1 MLTQLPANRAP
12 LRPTALIALPLG
24 AIQPRG
30 WLRDQLHVQ
39 ARGLT
44 GHLDDIW
51 EDVGENS
58 AWLGGAGEGWER
70 GPYYLDGLLPLAYLV
85 DDPELRAMLLRKA
98 NKWVEAFLTS
108 QDASGYFGP
117 GRYRDWWSRMIV
129 LKVLMQH
136 YEATA
141 DARVIPFMINYA
153 RYQGSALPA
162 RPLESWSMARAM
174 DNILVWH
181 WLYNLTGEA
190 FLLDLCATLWKGT
203 ADWAN
208 LQANNRVA
216 DLLPLGEWN
225 TGMFTHVVNNAMGA
239 KAAGV
244 FYPQSGDEWHKYAA
258 RRGIEQ
264 LLAHHGQPHGMFS
277 GDEHLHG
284 TSPTVGTELC
294 AVVEFMYSLEEL
306 VRIFGDA
313 YFADRLEQVAYNAL
327 PATHTKDW
335 WAHQYDQQVN
345 QVLVSV
351 AKRDWRNNGDWAN
364 IFGLEPNF
372 GCCTANMHQGFP
384 KFTKN
389 LIMQTADGGVAV
401 VAYAPCE
408 ARTFVS
414 GGVPIT
420 LTVETDYPFD
430 GRVTIRIQHSQP
442 DDISFPLLVRVPEWA
457 NGTAIRVNG
466 TLIPDDTPPGYTT
479 IDRYWRN
486 GATIMLDMPIEV
498 RLTMGHNSL
507 LSVRRGAL
515 LFALKIEEDKR
526 VVRGEPPA
534 ADYEFHP
541 ASAWNYGLVPES
553 TSSVERAPIS
563 SIPFDADAPPV
574 IIRMNGRRIPTW
586 EMKNNSAAV
595 VIASHAVD
603 TPVETI
609 TLIPYGST
617 HLRIAAFPEAE

>member
-1 MLTQLPANRAP
+1 MLPSLPPNRAP
-12 LRPTALIALPLG
+12 LLPTAFIALPLG

-44 GHLDDIW
+44 GHLDEIW
-51 EDVGENS
+51 ADVGDDS

-85 DDPELRAMLLRKA
+85 DDPELRDMLLRKA

-108 QDASGYFGP
+108 QLDNGYFGP

-141 DARVIPFMINYA
+141 DARVIPFMLNYA
-153 RYQGSALPA
+153 RYQQRALPA
-162 RPLESWSMARAM
+162 RPLESWAMARAM

-190 FLLDLCATLWKGT
+190 FLLDLSATLWKGT

-208 LQANNRVA
+208 LQANNKVA
-216 DLLPLGEWN
+216 DLLELGEWN

-244 FYPQSGDEWHKYAA
+244 FYPQSGDEWHKFAA

-264 LLAHHGQPHGMFS
+264 LLEHHGQPHGMFS

-284 TSPTVGTELC
+284 TAPTQGTELC

-306 VRIFGDA
+306 LRITGDA

-345 QVLVSV
+345 QVLVTV
-351 AKRDWRNNGDWAN
+351 DQRDWMNNGDWAN

-372 GCCTANMHQGFP
+372 GCCTANMHQGYP

-389 LIMQTADGGVAV
+389 LVMQTADGGVAV

-408 ARTFVS
+408 AKTFVN
-414 GGVPIT
+414 GDVPIT
-420 LTVETDYPFD
+420 LTVDSEYPFD
-430 GRVTIRIQHSQP
+430 GRVAIHVHHSQP
-442 DDISFPLLVRVPEWA
+442 DGIAFPLVVRVPAWA
-457 NGTAIRVNG
+457 RGTTIHVNG
-466 TLIPDDTPPGYTT
+466 SIMTGDAPPGYLP
-479 IDRYWRN
+479 IERPWRD
-486 GATIMLDMPIEV
+486 GDAITLDMPMDV
-498 RLTMGHNSL
+498 RLTTGHGDL

-515 LFALKIEEDKR
+515 LFALKIAEAR
-526 VVRGEPPA
+526 QIVRGTPPA
-534 ADYEFHP
+534 ADYEFQP
-541 ASAWNYGLVPES
+541 ASAWNYGIEHD
-553 TSSVERAPIS
+553 TAFEVETAPIS
-563 SIPFDADAPPV
+563 SIPFDPAAPPV
-574 IIRMNGRRIPTW
+574 TLRAKGRQIPEW
-586 EMKNNSAAV
+586 RLNHNSAALP
-595 VIASHAVD
+595 AAFYTVD
-603 TPVETI
+603 TPSEAI

-617 HLRIAAFPEAE
+617 HLRIAAFPKAD